1 MRLNWATALVGARV
15 TLRPYRA
22 CHVRRYHGWMSDAA
36 LREATAS
43 DELTLGEELANQ
55 RSWLD
60 DEAKLTFIV
69 CATTAAG
76 AALPADATAG
86 MCGDAN
92 LFFLKPEHTAEYAAA
107 AGAGAGAV
115 VAEVMVMIADGG
127 MRRRGLA
134 GEAVCALL
142 RYGMERCG
150 VAAAVCSLRRVASAT
165 ALRRAAASS
174 GGAAGAGVGAG
185 AGAGAASPCPTG
197 SGRRSSGSGCGAVC
211 AAGKSSSSSS
221 SSPTTTLASKAGKMS
236 RRIWPE

>member
-1 MRLNWATALVGARV
+1 MRLNWETALVGAVV

-69 CATTAAG
+69 CATAAAG
-76 AALPADATAG
+76 GGAGLRAALPADATSG

-107 AGAGAGAV
+107 AGAAAGAA
-115 VAEVMVMIADGG
+115 VAEVMVMVADAGL
-127 MRRRGLA
+127 RRRGLA

-142 RYGMERCG
+142 RYGMERRG
-150 VAAAVCSLRRVASAT
+150 VAAAVAKISAGNAPSLALFAKLGFVVAKRVPAFDEVHLVAGPAQRLRERVYDVT
-165 ALRRAAASS
+165 ARAGYAEAADVADADAEAAA
-174 GGAAGAGVGAG
+174 AAEV
-185 AGAGAASPCPTG
+185 AAA
-197 SGRRSSGSGCGAVC
+197 R
-211 AAGKSSSSSS
+211 
-221 SSPTTTLASKAGKMS
+221 
-236 RRIWPE
+236 